1 MKETQWEASG
11 IRGRCGASVSGERR
25 DLLSQILLKSQVW
38 QGPSIDFGYG
48 NMEVIDD
55 FGESSVYG
63 AKA

>member
-11 IRGRCGASVSGERR
+11 IRGRCGVSVSGEGR
-25 DLLSQILLKSQVW
+25 DLLSQILLKNQVW
-38 QGPSIDFGYG
+38 QGLRIDFGYG
-48 NMEVIDD
+48 NMEVTDD